1 MRYKDIYR
9 AEETEQS
16 YEALCKFDKESQT
29 DVSTDQ
35 ETTKI
40 PVGWIMGFGCFGQVS
55 FSKNSTKF
63 AKNL

>member
-29 DVSTDQ
+29 DVSTD
-35 ETTKI
+35 
-40 PVGWIMGFGCFGQVS
+40 
-55 FSKNSTKF
+55 
-63 AKNL
+63 